1 MKFGRVAA
9 GYRRETTH
17 VPRSNSSGNCN
28 MAVFAEIDHRG
39 DLMKKR
45 FAFMIVFAAL
55 TLPHLAQAQI
65 RLSLSDQ
72 RRFDSYYSRWQ
83 SYKATNNQSEVRSME
98 GRMQDVYRHYGIPAN
113 TPYGRVAS
121 NGGAGWPSGG
131 WSGTPAP
138 APASGPGP
146 YYGRP
151 DYRDRDWERRR
162 AWERERARE
171 EHREWERHKDWKEHQ
186 REEARHD
193 KSQHKGWFKDH
204 DHGPHDRE
212 HYDHDHD
219 RDHH

>member
-1 MKFGRVAA
+1 MKRQFALIVLLVAVA
-9 GYRRETTH
+9 LSH
-17 VPRSNSSGNCN
+17 
-28 MAVFAEIDHRG
+28 AV
-39 DLMKKR
+39 
-45 FAFMIVFAAL
+45 
-55 TLPHLAQAQI
+55 QAQI
-65 RLSLSDQ
+65 RLSISDQ
-72 RRFDSYYSRWQ
+72 QRFDSYYSRWQ

-121 NGGAGWPSGG
+121 NGGGSWRNGG
-131 WSGTPAP
+131 WSGAPAP
-138 APASGPGP
+138 APASGPDP

-193 KSQHKGWFKDH
+193 NGQHKGWFKDH

-212 HYDHDHD
+212 HHDHDHD